1 MLDNSKNLH
10 KRRYLKSHNIKN
22 NIEYEF
28 QAKFYTINIMTKF
41 TVFHSKSNKL
51 LHTNSSVWEDLKKQ
65 RPQSGLMIIWN
76 KFPLNLVGFLK
87 SWLSGHDSEQ
97 NDKEVRI

>member
-41 TVFHSKSNKL
+41 TVFTAGITIYNIPTVPCEKTCRNRDH
-51 LHTNSSVWEDLKKQ
+51 W
-65 RPQSGLMIIWN
+65 
-76 KFPLNLVGFLK
+76 VG
-87 SWLSGHDSEQ
+87 
-97 NDKEVRI
+97 